1 MVQTI
6 IHVWWLLSNFLYIF
20 WITIIQKNK
29 KIAVKKS
36 RRVHKN
42 IPWSKTYI
50 ITNIIFAQTSLYKAY
65 ILIAHIFKIPRFHT
79 DHTDNPCEVLKVDPQ
94 GYALVIT
101 RNDGLIGEVTNSM
114 WANPGI
120 VNIDTPYRLNH
131 HIHYPVAGDISPR
144 GNEILILT
152 KHQIYI
158 LLECPSSV

>member
-1 MVQTI
+1 M
-6 IHVWWLLSNFLYIF
+6 
-20 WITIIQKNK
+20 
-29 KIAVKKS
+29 
-36 RRVHKN
+36 
-42 IPWSKTYI
+42 
-50 ITNIIFAQTSLYKAY
+50 YKAY

-79 DHTDNPCEVLKVDPQ
+79 DHTDNPCEVLMVDPQ

-131 HIHYPVAGDISPR
+131 HIHYSVAGDISPR

>member
-1 MVQTI
+1 M
-6 IHVWWLLSNFLYIF
+6 
-20 WITIIQKNK
+20 
-29 KIAVKKS
+29 
-36 RRVHKN
+36 
-42 IPWSKTYI
+42 
-50 ITNIIFAQTSLYKAY
+50 YKAY

-79 DHTDNPCEVLKVDPQ
+79 DHTDNPCEVLMVDPQ

-120 VNIDTPYRLNH
+120 ANIDTPYRLNH